1 MKIKEY
7 LYMIGLKPRQQ
18 TYGYTIR
25 TFNAGRYGE
34 IEYAQWNHPYE
45 KEKIISEENIAYLQ
59 TIISEG
65 DFCIDI
71 GAHSGDTTVPMA
83 IAAGSSGM
91 VLALEPNAFVFPT
104 LSKNAFLNQ
113 QKSNITP
120 LMIAATETDCDMV
133 FEYSD
138 SGFCNGGNHR
148 GISKWQHGHAFNL
161 TVNGINLCNLLVT
174 RFPQWLKKLKY
185 IKIDAEGYDFYILK
199 SLESIID
206 LHKPLI
212 KAEIFKHTSTQY
224 REDIYNF
231 FSSKNYTIYKVE
243 NEENYTGAQLCSIE
257 EMSIERHFDI
267 YCTSFESTP

>member
-1 MKIKEY
+1 
-7 LYMIGLKPRQQ
+7 MIGLKPRQQ